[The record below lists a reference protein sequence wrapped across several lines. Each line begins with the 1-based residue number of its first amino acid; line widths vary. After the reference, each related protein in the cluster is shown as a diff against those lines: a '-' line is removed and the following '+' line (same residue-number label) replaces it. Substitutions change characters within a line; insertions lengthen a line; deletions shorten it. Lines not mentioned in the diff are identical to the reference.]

1 MSVHKKDLSNPHLS
15 SELMP
20 DSSNNNNDENF
31 VRTGKKLTPAETLI
45 AELQL
50 AYSYFNEA
58 LFKGE
63 LPNCMLTIDYSGRT
77 ILGYYKPLSFVSK
90 DGVLVDQISMNP
102 KFLISEKL
110 SDVLSTLAHEM
121 GHLYIFNIGDKKTVN
136 GYHCKKWVA
145 IMEEIGLIPSNTGKP
160 GGKKTGYQ
168 MNHYILAGGPFD
180 NACEVLFEKGF
191 KISWGMATAQMVNDF
206 LYGDPSGKLVPSE
219 PKDKS
224 KGKVKFVCPVCSKP
238 AWAAE
243 SRKLICGDDKV
254 PLMRVTK

>member
-1 MSVHKKDLSNPHLS
+1 MAEPQKDQPNSKPFFES
-15 SELMP
+15 SAVPTSEKEISL
-20 DSSNNNNDENF
+20 
-31 VRTGKKLTPAETLI
+31 VRTGKKVTPAETLI

-63 LPNCMLTIDYSGRT
+63 LPDCMLTIDYSGRT

-90 DGVLVDQISMNP
+90 DGILVDQISINP

-110 SDVLSTLAHEM
+110 SDVLSTLVHEM
-121 GHLYIFNIGDKKTVN
+121 AHLWIFNIGNKKTIN

-145 IMEEIGLIPSNTGKP
+145 KMEEIGLIPSNTGKP

-168 MNHYILAGGPFD
+168 MDHYILAGGRFD
-180 NACEVLFEKGF
+180 RACEVLFDKEF
-191 KISWGMATAQMVNDF
+191 QISWGMATAKMVNDF
-206 LYGDPSGKLVPSE
+206 LDGNGSGKSAPPE

-224 KGKVKFVCPVCSKP
+224 KGKVKFVCPVCAKP

-243 SRKLICGDDKV
+243 SRKLICGDHKV